1 MSDIAPEPR
10 GFTPMAPHLFTRAAA
25 HAPVA
30 RPAMNPR
37 ANTQVQASMRAE
49 QIIKRAWNNL
59 ALADVILTGL
69 PAMRAR
75 ADVVADEFHRQAAYD
90 ARARAEGDTPV
101 LYYDTWDGDAD
112 YDPNA
117 IYEQGAVKI
126 WTVGTNH
133 VDIVRDRWHDS
144 PTRRPTPVSYAA
156 GHIANKLDTLDW
168 FHCERYG
175 CAGGCGLECNV
186 NVAADCGGRTR
197 LLPVDRGSLILLF
210 RCCWGCEAALTDA
223 LPSMRPG
230 GSPAA

>member
-1 MSDIAPEPR
+1 MTIDPLRRQQILDKYPAIANLGLMDPK
-10 GFTPMAPHLFTRAAA
+10 
-25 HAPVA
+25 
-30 RPAMNPR
+30 

-49 QIIKRAWNNL
+49 QILKRAWNNL
-59 ALADVILTGL
+59 ALADTILTGV

-75 ADVVADEFHRQAAYD
+75 ADVEAAEFHNRAAYD
-90 ARARAEGDTPV
+90 ARARAEGETPV
-101 LYYDTWDGDAD
+101 LYYDTCDGDAD

-117 IYEQGAVKI
+117 IYEQGALKI

-156 GHIANKLDTLDW
+156 GHLAHKLDTLDW
-168 FHCERYG
+168 FRCDRYG
-175 CAGGCGLECNV
+175 CTGGCGLECNV
-186 NVAADCGGRTR
+186 SVAPDCGGTTR

-210 RCCWGCEAALTDA
+210 RCCWGCETALTAA

-230 GSPAA
+230 GPPAA